1 MMHINSWKISEAQ
14 AHEQAYC
21 EYLDAKQEFEQAT
34 TDTSVSQ
41 PELDRL
47 YQHYQYLAAQVGRA

>member
-1 MMHINSWKISEAQ
+1 MKIKAWTISEAQ

-21 EYLDAKQEFEQAT
+21 EYLDAKQEFEEAT
-34 TDTSVSQ
+34 TDTSVGQ
-41 PELDRL
+41 AELDRL